1 MALIIRKAKAEDIDA
16 IANIYA
22 KIHSIEEQGL
32 VTIGWQR
39 GVYPE
44 KETAQAA
51 LKRDDLFVA
60 EQDGQIVASA
70 ILNQQQVDV
79 YDKGN
84 WQYKVPADKVMVM
97 HTLVVDPDLQ
107 KSGLGKAFVAFYEK
121 YALEQGC
128 PYLRM
133 DTNAKNTNAR
143 NLYKKLG
150 YSEIG
155 IVPCVFN
162 GINGVDLVLLEKKVA
177 K

>member
-1 MALIIRKAKAEDIDA
+1 MTLIIRKAKTEDIDA
-16 IANIYA
+16 IAKIYA
-22 KIHSIEEQGL
+22 KIHTIEEQGL
-32 VTIGWQR
+32 VTIGWKR

-60 EQDGQIVASA
+60 KQDGQIVASA
-70 ILNQQQVDV
+70 ILNRQQVDV
-79 YDKGN
+79 YEKGN

-97 HTLVVDPDLQ
+97 HTLVVDPDVQ

-121 YALEQGC
+121 YALEQGS

-143 NLYKKLG
+143 KLYKKLG

-177 K
+177 D

>member
-1 MALIIRKAKAEDIDA
+1 MTLNIRKAEAKDIDA
-16 IANIYA
+16 IADIYA
-22 KIHSIEEQGL
+22 AIHTAEEQGL

-44 KETAQAA
+44 KETALEA

-60 EQDGQIVASA
+60 EKDGNIVGSA

-79 YDKGN
+79 YTDGN
-84 WQYKVPADKVMVM
+84 WEYKVPDNKVMVM
-97 HTLVVDPDLQ
+97 HTLVIDPKGQ
-107 KSGLGKAFVAFYEK
+107 KSGLGKAFVEFYEK
-121 YALEQGC
+121 YSLKQGC

-150 YSEIG
+150 YKEIG
-155 IVPCVFN
+155 IVPCAFN
-162 GINGVDLVLLEKKVA
+162 RIDGVNLVLLEKKIGN
-177 K
+177 

>member
-1 MALIIRKAKAEDIDA
+1 MALIIRKAKNEDIDA

-44 KETAQAA
+44 KKTAQTA

-84 WQYKVPADKVMVM
+84 WQYKYC
-97 HTLVVDPDLQ
+97 
-107 KSGLGKAFVAFYEK
+107 GW
-121 YALEQGC
+121 
-128 PYLRM
+128 
-133 DTNAKNTNAR
+133 KN
-143 NLYKKLG
+143 
-150 YSEIG
+150 
-155 IVPCVFN
+155 
-162 GINGVDLVLLEKKVA
+162 
-177 K
+177 

>member
-1 MALIIRKAKAEDIDA
+1 MTLIIRKAKTEDIDA
-16 IANIYA
+16 IAKIYA
-22 KIHSIEEQGL
+22 KIHTIEEQGL
-32 VTIGWQR
+32 VTIGWER

-60 EQDGQIVASA
+60 KQDGQIVASA
-70 ILNQQQVDV
+70 ILNRQQVDV
-79 YDKGN
+79 YEKGN

-97 HTLVVDPDLQ
+97 HTLVVDPDVQ

-121 YALEQGC
+121 YALEQGS

-143 NLYKKLG
+143 KLYKKLG

-177 K
+177 D

>member
-1 MALIIRKAKAEDIDA
+1 MTLIIRKAKTEDIDA
-16 IANIYA
+16 IAKIYA
-22 KIHSIEEQGL
+22 KIHTIEEQGL
-32 VTIGWQR
+32 VTIGWER

-79 YDKGN
+79 YEKGN

-107 KSGLGKAFVAFYEK
+107 KSGLGKSFVAFYEK
-121 YALEQGC
+121 YALEQGT

-150 YSEIG
+150 YSKIG

-177 K
+177 D

>member
-1 MALIIRKAKAEDIDA
+1 MTLNIRKAEAKDIDA
-16 IANIYA
+16 IADIYA
-22 KIHSIEEQGL
+22 AIHTAEEQGL

-44 KETAQAA
+44 KETALEA

-60 EQDGQIVASA
+60 EKDGNIVGSA

-79 YDKGN
+79 YADGN
-84 WQYKVPADKVMVM
+84 WEYKVPDNKVMVM
-97 HTLVVDPDLQ
+97 HTLVIDPKVQ
-107 KSGLGKAFVAFYEK
+107 KSGLGRAFVEFYEK
-121 YALEQGC
+121 YSLEQGC

-150 YSEIG
+150 YKEIG
-155 IVPCVFN
+155 IVPCAFN
-162 GINGVDLVLLEKKVA
+162 GIDGVNLVLLEKKIGN
-177 K
+177 

>member
-79 YDKGN
+79 YDTGN

-107 KSGLGKAFVAFYEK
+107 KSGLGRAFVAFYEK
-121 YALEQGC
+121 YAFASILSRSFSFVISKYGSSDFI
-128 PYLRM
+128 PNDSANHFVGTVSTAL
-133 DTNAKNTNAR
+133 
-143 NLYKKLG
+143 
-150 YSEIG
+150 
-155 IVPCVFN
+155 FN
-162 GINGVDLVLLEKKVA
+162 SSTALL
-177 K
+177 